1 MAEQPQQSD
10 IELNGTNRAAIFLL
24 TVGQDRAAE
33 ILKLMSPKEVQQ
45 VGTAVAGLGGLTQE
59 TVDEVMMS
67 FIAGIRGHTAL
78 GMDINSFVK
87 GALTKAL
94 GQDKAGNIIDRIL
107 SGTDADNAGL
117 EQLKWMDARSIADL
131 IRMEHPQIIA
141 IVIALLESDHAAQV
155 LASLPEKIRADITM
169 RIATLEGVQ
178 PSALREL
185 NYIMARQL
193 SGNAQAKQSAI
204 GGIETVAN
212 LLNYMDS
219 ANGTAI
225 MEQIMEIDADVGE
238 QIQDKMFV
246 FDDLVDVEDRGIQT
260 LLREVST
267 DNLLLALKG
276 ADDALKEKIFRNMSR
291 RAAEMLR
298 DDLEV
303 AAPAKLSDVESAQKE
318 ILSIARRLADA
329 GEIQLGGGGGGDV
342 YL

>member
-1 MAEQPQQSD
+1 MAEQPKQSD

-24 TVGQDRAAE
+24 AVGQDRAAE
-33 ILKLMSPKEVQQ
+33 ILKLMNPKEVQQ
-45 VGTAVAGLGGLTQE
+45 VGTAVAGLNGLTQE
-59 TVDEVMMS
+59 TVDEVLES
-67 FIAGIRGHTAL
+67 FIDDIRGHTAL
-78 GMDINSFVK
+78 GMDVNSFVK

-94 GQDKAGNIIDRIL
+94 GQDKADSIIDRIL
-107 SGTDADNAGL
+107 SCADADNEGL

-131 IRMEHPQIIA
+131 IRTEHPQITA

-155 LASLPEKIRADITM
+155 LSCLPEKIRADITM

-185 NYIMARQL
+185 NYIMAKQL

-267 DNLLLALKG
+267 NNLLLALKG

-298 DDLEV
+298 DDLDV